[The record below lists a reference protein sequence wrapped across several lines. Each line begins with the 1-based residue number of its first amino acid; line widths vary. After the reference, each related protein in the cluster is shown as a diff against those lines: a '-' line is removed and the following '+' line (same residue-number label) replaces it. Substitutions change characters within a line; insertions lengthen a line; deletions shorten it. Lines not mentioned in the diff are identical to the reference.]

1 MKTIQVIIVSI
12 CMLIVSAGAHA
23 EQRSFIG
30 LWKYT
35 APDLPE
41 EYSSGTV
48 SFTEDNNSLGG
59 SISTNGQV
67 FTASNV
73 SIDGDNAVMNFDADG
88 NSMQFNFTKTE
99 TGIKG
104 TTTIRDYFVE
114 IHCTPF
120 DVNELALGKWNYRI
134 ENVPEQYEKGSFEI
148 FKTDDA
154 TIAADLI
161 VPDQRIRTLNYK
173 SAGTKISFELQLEQ
187 YTIPFAFNWKNGLLT
202 GTIEVDG
209 QQFTIMATRSLD

>member
-1 MKTIQVIIVSI
+1 MKTIQGIIVSI
-12 CMLIVSAGAHA
+12 CMLIISLSANAQQH
-23 EQRSFIG
+23 SFIG

-48 SFTEDNNSLGG
+48 SFTEDDNSLGG

-99 TGIKG
+99 NGIKG
-104 TTTIRDYFVE
+104 TSTIRDYFVE

-148 FKTDDA
+148 FKTDDN

-161 VPDQRIRTLNYK
+161 VSDQRVRTYNYK
-173 SAGTKISFELQLEQ
+173 SLGTKISFELLIEQ
-187 YTIPFAFNWKNGLLT
+187 YTIPLSFNWKNGLLT
-202 GTIEVDG
+202 GIIEVDG
-209 QQFTIMATRSLD
+209 QQFKIMATRSLD